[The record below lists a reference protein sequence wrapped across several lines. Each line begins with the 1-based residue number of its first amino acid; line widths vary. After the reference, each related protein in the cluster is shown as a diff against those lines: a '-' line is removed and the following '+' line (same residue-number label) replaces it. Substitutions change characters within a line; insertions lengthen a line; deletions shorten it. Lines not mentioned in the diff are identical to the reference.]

1 MYNPYDHYFQKA
13 KEQGY
18 KARSAFKLEEIQD
31 KFHLINKWTQ
41 TIIDIGCFP
50 WSRMQYTTNLLTKL
64 GKKNFKIIGF
74 DIQQVEISIP
84 NAFTYK
90 QDVTDQEAVKE
101 ILTKNNIQQVDF
113 IQSDMAPNTIGT
125 KDVDAMRSFALLEQ
139 TLRMYETLLKPDGK
153 FVTKLFMWPWFD
165 EYIFHLKKIFG
176 WKKIKTFK
184 PKSCR
189 KESKEI
195 YVIKI

>member
-1 MYNPYDHYFQKA
+1 MYNPYDHYFLKA

-31 KFHLINKWTQ
+31 KFHLIDKGTK

-50 WSRMQYTTNLLTKL
+50 GSRMQYTSNLLTKL
-64 GKKNFKIIGF
+64 GKKDFKIVWF
-74 DIQQVEISIP
+74 DIKEVEISIP
-84 NAFTYK
+84 NTTTYK
-90 QDVTDQEAVKE
+90 QDVTDHDTVKALLEA
-101 ILTKNNIQQVDF
+101 NNVQQVDF

-139 TLRMYETLLKPDGK
+139 TLRIYETLLKPNGR
-153 FVTKLFMWPWFD
+153 FVTKLFMGPWFD
-165 EYIFHLKKIFG
+165 EYLLHLKKVFG
-176 WKKIKTFK
+176 GKNIKTFK

-195 YVIKI
+195 YVIKV

>member
-31 KFHLINKWTQ
+31 KFHLIDKGTK

-50 WSRMQYTTNLLTKL
+50 GSRMQYTSNLLTKL
-64 GKKNFKIIGF
+64 GKKDFKIVWF
-74 DIQQVEISIP
+74 DIKEVEISIP
-84 NAFTYK
+84 NTTTYK
-90 QDVTDQEAVKE
+90 QDVTDHDAVKA
-101 ILTKNNIQQVDF
+101 LLDANNIQQVDF

-139 TLRMYETLLKPDGK
+139 TLRIYETLLKPNGK
-153 FVTKLFMWPWFD
+153 FVTKLFMGPWFD
-165 EYIFHLKKIFG
+165 EYILHLKKVFG
-176 WKKIKTFK
+176 GKNIKTFK

-195 YVIKI
+195 YVIKV

>member
-1 MYNPYDHYFQKA
+1 
-13 KEQGY
+13 
-18 KARSAFKLEEIQD
+18 
-31 KFHLINKWTQ
+31 
-41 TIIDIGCFP
+41 
-50 WSRMQYTTNLLTKL
+50 MQYTTNLLTKL

-153 FVTKLFMWPWFD
+153 FVTKLFM
-165 EYIFHLKKIFG
+165 
-176 WKKIKTFK
+176 
-184 PKSCR
+184 
-189 KESKEI
+189 
-195 YVIKI
+195 

>member
-13 KEQGY
+13 KEQWY

-31 KFHLINKWTQ
+31 KFHLIDKNIQ
-41 TIIDIGCFP
+41 TVIDIGCFP
-50 WSRMQYTTNLLTKL
+50 WSRMQYTANLLTKL
-64 GKKNFKIIGF
+64 GKKNFKIIWF
-74 DIQQVEISIP
+74 DIKQVEISIP
-84 NAFTYK
+84 NTTTYK
-90 QDVTDQEAVKE
+90 QDVTDHDAVKA
-101 ILTKNNIQQVDF
+101 ILDANDIQQVDF

-125 KDVDAMRSFALLEQ
+125 KDVDAMRSFALLEK
-139 TLRMYETLLKPDGK
+139 TLRIYETLLKPDGK
-153 FVTKLFMWPWFD
+153 FVTKLFMGPGFD
-165 EYIFHLKKIFG
+165 EYLMHLKKVFWG
-176 WKKIKTFK
+176 KNIKTFK